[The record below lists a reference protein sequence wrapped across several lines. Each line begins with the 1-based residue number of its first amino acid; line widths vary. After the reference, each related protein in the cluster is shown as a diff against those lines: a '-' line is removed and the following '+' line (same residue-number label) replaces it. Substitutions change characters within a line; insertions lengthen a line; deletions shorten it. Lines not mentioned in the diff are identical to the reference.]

1 MSLGKLL
8 FSSPKA
14 FLQEHAWVRLVSR
27 VAARDKA
34 ALLELFDASYQLVLM
49 LALRITG
56 RSRSAEDVTVD
67 VFEAVWHRAAQF
79 DAEPTVLAWIMA
91 MAQSMATERA
101 RHGHEAEGVDD
112 RTAPARKRRPQDAS
126 LRRRLNARIAAE
138 PGSSLAVP
146 EREPWLEPKWEIA
159 GPGIEYKMMA
169 VDSRR
174 RRVSMLVRLS
184 PGAAY
189 PAHTHADSEELHLL
203 HGELWIDDR
212 KLLAG
217 DYNRAEAGTMDHRVW
232 SATGC
237 TCVLIT
243 STEDKLH

>member
-14 FLQEHAWVRLVSR
+14 FPHEHAWVRLVSR
-27 VAARDKA
+27 VAGGDEA

-56 RSRSAEDVTVD
+56 RSQSAEDITVD
-67 VFEAVWHRAAQF
+67 VFEAVWRGAAQF
-79 DAEPTVLAWIMA
+79 DAEPTVLGWIMSTT
-91 MAQSMATERA
+91 QSLATERA
-101 RHGHEAEGVDD
+101 RRGHDAEGADG
-112 RTAPARKRRPQDAS
+112 RTAAAKKRPPQDAS
-126 LRRRLNARIAAE
+126 VRRRLIARIATE
-138 PGSSLAVP
+138 PRKSTAVV
-146 EREPWLEPKWEIA
+146 EREPWLEPEWEIA
-159 GPGIEYKMMA
+159 GPGIEYKLMA
-169 VDSRR
+169 VDSPR

-189 PAHTHADSEELHLL
+189 PAHTHAGCEELHLL

-217 DYNRAEAGTMDHRVW
+217 DYNRADAGTMDHRVW

>member
-1 MSLGKLL
+1 MFLGSLL
-8 FSSPKA
+8 FSTPKA
-14 FLQEHAWVRLVSR
+14 FLHEHAWVLLVSR
-27 VAARDKA
+27 VAERDKA

-56 RSRSAEDVTVD
+56 RSPCAEDITVD
-67 VFEAVWHRAAQF
+67 VFEAVWQHAAQF
-79 DAEPTVLAWIMA
+79 DGELTVLGWIMGITQSLA
-91 MAQSMATERA
+91 SGKAQRG
-101 RHGHEAEGVDD
+101 HGAEGAEG
-112 RTAPARKRRPQDAS
+112 RAAAAKKRLPQDAS
-126 LRRRLNARIAAE
+126 LRRRLVARIAAE
-138 PGSSLAVP
+138 PGKSPAIP
-146 EREPWLEPKWEIA
+146 AREPWLEPEWEIA
-159 GPGIEYKMMA
+159 GPGIEYKLMA

-189 PAHTHADSEELHLL
+189 PAHTHADNEELHLL

-212 KLLAG
+212 KLLPG
-217 DYNRAEAGTMDHRVW
+217 DYNHAEAGTMDHRVW

-243 STEDKLH
+243 STEDQLH